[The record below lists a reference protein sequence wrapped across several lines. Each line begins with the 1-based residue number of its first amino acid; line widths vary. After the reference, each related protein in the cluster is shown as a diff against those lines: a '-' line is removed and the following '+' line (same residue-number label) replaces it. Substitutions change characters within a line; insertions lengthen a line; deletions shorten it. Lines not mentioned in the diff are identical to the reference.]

1 MRLLTLNVHI
11 EVFVGGAAAISFL
24 QTVRQVVVRQI
35 GPSPFSHNDGMETM
49 LEAESP
55 EARRSISSDEAVDLG
70 SQQRLDYLKCYYTIV
85 REPTRSNMNIT
96 KYRATDGRSHQHSR
110 L

>member
-1 MRLLTLNVHI
+1 MK
-11 EVFVGGAAAISFL
+11 VFVGGAAAISFL

-70 SQQRLDYLKCYYTIV
+70 NQQRLDYLKCYYTIV
-85 REPTRSNMNIT
+85 RGPPSSNLIIT
-96 KYRATDGRSHQHSR
+96 KYHATDRRSHQHPG